1 MCTKIIY
8 LIFLLKDGCTTYCRE
23 ILHFPEKTGDFW
35 SLHMKGFEMILKIE
49 KFFEKSKMDIY
60 FCPILGFR
68 KSPY

>member
-49 KFFEKSKMDIY
+49 KFFEKSKMDKNK
-60 FCPILGFR
+60 CPKMACP